1 MISNSPRLAAL
12 AVAATL
18 LLAGSLAEAQDAV
31 VARVNGKAITEAD
44 MQLAEAEVG
53 ADLGSIPP
61 ATRRRVLLE
70 FLISQQLFAEAAEA
84 DKLGA
89 GPVFDARIAYWRRRS
104 LREAYFE
111 KALQAGDVIA
121 EAKAIYDKE
130 VAGVKGEE
138 EVHAR
143 HILVESE
150 AKAKEL
156 YERIVKGADFAE
168 LARTFSKDPGSKQDG
183 GSLGF
188 FGRGQMVPQFEEAA
202 FKLKAGEVSAP
213 IQSQFGWHI
222 IRVEERKALAPPPF
236 EAVKDRLAAALVH
249 RKAQELNQRM
259 RAKAAVE
266 IVDPAMQ
273 KEAQE
278 KQKEQDAAKGAAPKI
293 IIKPQ
298 GR

>member
-1 MISNSPRLAAL
+1 MTLNAPRLAAFAI
-12 AVAATL
+12 AVGL
-18 LLAGSLAEAQDAV
+18 LLAGPLARAEDAI
-31 VARVNGKAITEAD
+31 VARVNGKAITESD

-70 FLISQQLFAEAAEA
+70 FLVSQQLFAEAAEA
-84 DKLGA
+84 AKLGA
-89 GPVFDARIAYWRRRS
+89 GPAFDARIAYWRRRS

-111 KALQAGDVIA
+111 KALQSGDVIA

-130 VAGVKGEE
+130 VAGAKGEE

-156 YERIVKGADFAE
+156 RERIVKGADFAE

-202 FKLKAGEVSAP
+202 FKLKAGEVSEP

-222 IRVEERKALAPPPF
+222 IRVEERKALQPPPF

-249 RKAQELNQRM
+249 RKAQELNLRM
-259 RAKAAVE
+259 RAKAEVE
-266 IVDPAMQ
+266 IVDPAMKKDQ
-273 KEAQE
+273 QE
-278 KQKEQDAAKGAAPKI
+278 KQKEAEKAPPPKI
-293 IIKPQ
+293 IFKPQ
-298 GR
+298 AK